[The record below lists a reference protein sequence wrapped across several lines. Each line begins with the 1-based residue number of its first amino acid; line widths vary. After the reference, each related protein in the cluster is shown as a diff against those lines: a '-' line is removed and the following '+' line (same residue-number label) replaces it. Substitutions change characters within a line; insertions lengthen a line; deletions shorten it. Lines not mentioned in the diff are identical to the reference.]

1 LACRPTT
8 PASRAAAPDC
18 VLKLAQRAGD
28 DELLEWTGLAALD
41 ATDVGE
47 QLGMLFDVEA
57 VRRRAVIRAAIGRL
71 DRPPG

>member
-1 LACRPTT
+1 MTLLRDLCPLLT
-8 PASRAAAPDC
+8 PPAR
-18 VLKLAQRAGD
+18 VLELAQRAGN

-57 VRRRAVIRAAIGRL
+57 ERRWA
-71 DRPPG
+71 